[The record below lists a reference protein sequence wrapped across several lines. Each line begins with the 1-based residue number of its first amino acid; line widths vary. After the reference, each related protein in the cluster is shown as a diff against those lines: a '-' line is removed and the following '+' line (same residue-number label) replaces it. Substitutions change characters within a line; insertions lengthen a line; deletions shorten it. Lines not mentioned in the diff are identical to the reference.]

1 GPNAAIPGTG
11 QIIHTAAN
19 IGFSP
24 VSLAAWQTYYGA
36 YFNETFDL
44 TNRLSLTAGGRYNL
58 AAIDM
63 ADLFGTSPDLSSI
76 FTYARFNPVT
86 GLTYKILREWMTFYA
101 GYSEA
106 NLIPP
111 PLDPG
116 CSNPL
121 KPCLLEGFLVS
132 APPLQQVV
140 ARTREA
146 GLRGNINTA

>member
-1 GPNAAIPGTG
+1 MSQQSSLTQSAHSVRQVLTAYTG

-63 ADLFGTSPDLSSI
+63 ADLFGTAPIS
-76 FTYARFNPVT
+76 APVT
-86 GLTYKILREWMTFYA
+86 ST
-101 GYSEA
+101 
-106 NLIPP
+106 P
-111 PLDPG
+111 
-116 CSNPL
+116 
-121 KPCLLEGFLVS
+121 VS
-132 APPLQQVV
+132 TQ
-140 ARTREA
+140 
-146 GLRGNINTA
+146 